1 MKEALDFVWQPTVD
15 DIASSNVLALMR
27 RFGIANYDDYYDYSI
42 EQPDAY
48 WREVVDFCGITWHK
62 PFDAY
67 LDETAGPEFPKWFPG
82 GQLNWVQ
89 TVIDKAGTPALAQR
103 VAVISEREA
112 GDATQI
118 NHASLALHIQA
129 FAGGLAK
136 QGVKRG
142 DRIGL
147 LMANG
152 IEATVSLLAIAYLGA
167 IAVPLFSGF
176 GVDAI
181 KSRLSSCSATM
192 LIASAGFHR
201 RGKWVDILAS
211 IREARASLPMLQSLV
226 IESGR
231 SIEEVEGA
239 LNWAS
244 ILESGLHQHQPAA
257 IMGPNDPFMIVYTSG
272 TTGKPKGTVH
282 THGGFP
288 LKIAHDSAVHFN
300 VKEGDVFCWPADMGW
315 IAGTLVLCSALMRGA
330 TLVCYDGAP
339 DFPDWSRM
347 ASLIERHRVT
357 HFGSAPTLI
366 RGLAA
371 HEAVALQGDLSSLR
385 LLITAGEGIDPEHF
399 TWFQRNFGGGLC
411 PLINYTG
418 GTEVSGALLSSV
430 IVKPISPAGFNTAS
444 PGVNV
449 DIVDGQGVSIE
460 DSVGELVIRRPFV
473 GMTQSFWQD
482 DERYLDAYWRTIPG
496 LWVHGDLALRK
507 GSTRYMLGRSDD
519 TIKLAGKRVGPAE
532 VEEVLL
538 ELPQINEAAA
548 IGIDDATKGQKLVV
562 FLVLAADAGSGLETL
577 TKNVGAHVE
586 LRMGKPFKPAA
597 IHFVSQLPKTRSS
610 KVMRRLI
617 RNIYSGLPLGDI
629 SSLDNP
635 SALEGIQQIAANLH

>member
-1 MKEALDFVWQPTVD
+1 MKEALDCVWQPTDD
-15 DIASSNVLALMR
+15 DIASSNVMALMR
-27 RFGIANYDDYYDYSI
+27 RFSIANYDDYYAFSI
-42 EQPDAY
+42 QQPDAY
-48 WREVVDFCGITWHK
+48 WREVVDYCAISWHT

-67 LDETAGPEFPKWFPG
+67 VDESAGPEFPKWFPG
-82 GQLNWVQ
+82 GRLNWVQ
-89 TVIDKAGTPALAQR
+89 TIIDRASTPDLAHR
-103 VAVISEREA
+103 DAVISERET
-112 GDATQI
+112 GDATRISYANLSKQVKEF
-118 NHASLALHIQA
+118 AS
-129 FAGGLAK
+129 GLAQ
-136 QGVKRG
+136 QGVRRG

-181 KSRLSSCSATM
+181 KSRLVSCSATV
-192 LIASAGFHR
+192 LIASAGFYR

-211 IREARASLPMLQSLV
+211 IREAQTSIPTLQTLI
-226 IESGR
+226 IEYGGPG
-231 SIEEVEGA
+231 EEVAGA
-239 LNWAS
+239 FNWAG
-244 ILESGLHQHQPAA
+244 ILESGIQGDQPAS
-257 IMGPNDPFMIVYTSG
+257 IMDPNDPFMIVYTSG

-300 VKEGDVFCWPADMGW
+300 VKDGDVFCWPADMGW
-315 IAGTLVLCSALMRGA
+315 IAGSLVLCSALMRGA

-347 ASLIERHRVT
+347 ARLIERHRVT

-371 HEAVALQGDLSSLR
+371 NGEIATEGDLSSLT

-399 TWFQRNFGGGLC
+399 SWFQRNFGNGSC

-430 IVKPISPAGFNTAS
+430 VVKPISPAGFNTAS

-449 DIVDGQGVSIE
+449 DIVDGQGISIE

-482 DERYLDAYWRTIPG
+482 DERYLEAYWRTIPG

-532 VEEVLL
+532 IEEVLL
-538 ELPQINEAAA
+538 ELPQVNEAAA
-548 IGIDDATKGQKLVV
+548 IGIDDASKGQKLVV
-562 FLVLAADAGSGLETL
+562 FLVAAVDANNDFDGLTAQVL
-577 TKNVGAHVE
+577 SHVE
-586 LRMGKPFKPAA
+586 LRMGKPFKPGAV
-597 IHFVSQLPKTRSS
+597 HFVTQLPKTRSS

-635 SALEGIQQIAANLH
+635 GALDGIQQIAANLN